1 MGGLKMKKLTLDTF
15 VEYVLICAICTVISL
30 IGNCINTITDA
41 NPDVY
46 VSILEGIPGMAIL
59 LGIAIVGLTL
69 SKLVP
74 KIPSVVWITVI
85 GILLAMPYSPTGA
98 FVAEQVNKIGLLPSV
113 TPVLAYAGVSMGK
126 SWVDFKT
133 IGWRG
138 IIVAIFVMI
147 GTYVGSAVIANI
159 VLSIQGII

>member
-1 MGGLKMKKLTLDTF
+1 MKKLTLDMF
-15 VEYVLICAICTVISL
+15 VEYVLICAMCAVICL

-46 VSILEGIPGMAIL
+46 VSLLEGLPGVAIL
-59 LGIAIVGLTL
+59 LGIAILGLTL

-74 KIPSVVWITVI
+74 KIPAVVWITVI
-85 GILLAMPYSPTGA
+85 GVLLAMPYSPTGA
-98 FVAEQVNKIGLLPSV
+98 VVAEQVNKIGLLPAA

-126 SWVDFKT
+126 SWVDFKK

-138 IIVAIFVMI
+138 IDVAIFDMI
-147 GTYVGSAVIANI
+147 GTYVGSAVIAHI

>member
-1 MGGLKMKKLTLDTF
+1 MKKLTLDTV
-15 VEYVLICAICTVISL
+15 VEYVLICTICMVISL

-46 VSILEGIPGMAIL
+46 VSILEGLPGMLIL
-59 LGIAIVGLTL
+59 LGIAIAGITL

-74 KIPSVVWITVI
+74 KVPSVVWITVI

-98 FVAEQVNKIGLLPSV
+98 YVAEQVYKIGLLPSV

-138 IIVAIFVMI
+138 IVVAIFVMI
-147 GTYVGSAVIANI
+147 GTYVGSAAIAHI